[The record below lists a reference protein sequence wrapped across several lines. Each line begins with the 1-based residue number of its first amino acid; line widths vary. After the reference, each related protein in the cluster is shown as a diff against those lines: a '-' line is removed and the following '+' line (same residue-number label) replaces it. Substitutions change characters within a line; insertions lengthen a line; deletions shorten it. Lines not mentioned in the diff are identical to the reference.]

1 MFRFF
6 CALQLFLLLALVSPI
21 FAQTQEAHWELKSG
35 FLHRRFAPKGLKEET
50 TKWRFSRISWY
61 PFIAWEEH
69 RLRGSVVTEVWIDT
83 PGKLRYMKTK
93 VSRVLRMKAFKKG
106 DRIPASLRPKGKKIL
121 WVILHDELV
130 RKVFD
135 GDEAIFEF
143 RYNKDRIPIHPF
155 VVTQELA
162 KAGRNSRQVIFKTN
176 NRTVLATLAKG
187 RVTDLQIGWTT
198 SEERFLLPDASKKPR
213 KKATSSRKRTARK
226 IAATKTRPKPQRV
239 RYSSPTSNKKKKKL
253 PPSIAA
259 AQALMARGQA
269 HPALVMLKK
278 LARRYPNKEEVVYYE
293 GRATFA
299 LGRLSEAAKY
309 FDKARMMAPGWPLP
323 VIASAELLAF
333 RNRSVKALQLLE
345 KLGTLTNVPEG
356 LRVKAT
362 ILASTRDFNGA
373 MTTGK
378 EALVELSSN
387 ADLLY
392 VLARSAEGLGRDS
405 QARDFYHQALHFS
418 KGRRLSLL
426 PHALL
431 QHEVGKGKNSLQA
444 LALTPSK
451 PVPLYFVTAFS
462 LGTMEYLK
470 GNLQEAARAFTQAHL
485 SLPHDEAALYNCA
498 LVLAKLPGRQDE
510 GNKLFKRLL
519 ALSPHHKKAKRRLA
533 ELSKS
538 NRNKRTVSTGRN
550 LLKYRGPSQLDM
562 LFKRVKNQLDGVE
575 DHKGQ
580 RGSTAPTINTPKL
593 RSIELRT
600 VEGKTKTVQERTLA
614 PSRKALP
621 EIRLG
626 GRGGIAAPFGCV
638 VRLEPQLDVPKQ
650 TSALGEDEVALSL
663 VGRLACGLA
672 QSVIIK
678 VGFAERSGAKSRC
691 INKTTIKAAEAN
703 NLVPIE
709 IELRTIFASSTT
721 KKPEFKID
729 IFALGK
735 EGDKELLIDERAI
748 RLRYDQEL
756 PKPMQRSQES

>member
-6 CALQLFLLLALVSPI
+6 CALHIFLLLAFVSPI
-21 FAQTQEAHWELKSG
+21 FAQPQEAHWELKNG
-35 FLHRRFAPKGLKEET
+35 FLHRRFAPPGEDVKT

-93 VSRVLRMKAFKKG
+93 VGRVLRMKAFKKG
-106 DRIPASLRPKGKKIL
+106 DRIPASLRPKGQKIL
-121 WVILHDELV
+121 WVILGDELV

-135 GDEAIFEF
+135 GDEAVFEF
-143 RYNKDRIPIHPF
+143 RYKKDRIPIHPF

-162 KAGRNSRQVIFKTN
+162 KAGRKSRQVIFKTDT
-176 NRTVLATLAKG
+176 RTVLATLAKG
-187 RVTDLQIGWTT
+187 RVTDLQVGWTT
-198 SEERFLLPDASKKPR
+198 SEKRFLLPDASQKPR
-213 KKATSSRKRTARK
+213 ARVVASQRAKPRQIVAVKRDSNPPSAGKKQK
-226 IAATKTRPKPQRV
+226 I
-239 RYSSPTSNKKKKKL
+239 L

-259 AQALMARGQA
+259 ARALMARGQA

-345 KLGTLTNVPEG
+345 SLGSLTNVPER

-373 MTTGK
+373 VTAGRQ
-378 EALVELSSN
+378 ALVELSSN

-405 QARDFYHQALHFS
+405 QARDFYHQALRFS
-418 KGRRLSLL
+418 MGRRLSLL

-462 LGTMEYLK
+462 LGAMEFK
-470 GNLQEAARAFTQAHL
+470 RGNLQEAASAFTQAHL
-485 SLPHDEAALYNCA
+485 SRPHDEAALYNCA
-498 LVLAKLPGRQDE
+498 LVLSKLPGRQEE
-510 GNKLFKRLL
+510 GRKLFKRLL
-519 ALSPHHKKAKRRLA
+519 ALSPHHKKAKRRLL
-533 ELSKS
+533 ELNQSKEK
-538 NRNKRTVSTGRN
+538 KRTVSASRN

-562 LFKRVKNQLDGVE
+562 LFKRVKNQLDGTE
-575 DHKGQ
+575 EPKGPK
-580 RGSTAPTINTPKL
+580 RATTPAVKTPKL
-593 RSIELRT
+593 TSIELRT
-600 VEGKTKTVQERTLA
+600 VEGKTNTVQERTIA
-614 PSRKALP
+614 PTRKSLP

-626 GRGGIAAPFGCV
+626 GRGETASPLGCV
-638 VRLEPQLDVPKQ
+638 VRLEPHLDAPRQL
-650 TSALGEDEVALSL
+650 SALGDDDVALSL
-663 VGRLACGLA
+663 VGRLACGRA
-672 QSVIIK
+672 KSVIIK
-678 VGFAERSGAKSRC
+678 VGFAERSGAKARS
-691 INKTTIKAAEAN
+691 INKTTIKATQAN
-703 NLVPIE
+703 NLVPI
-709 IELRTIFASSTT
+709 
-721 KKPEFKID
+721 
-729 IFALGK
+729 
-735 EGDKELLIDERAI
+735 
-748 RLRYDQEL
+748 
-756 PKPMQRSQES
+756 